1 MSYYNS
7 EYQPGRDMFCIDYCR
22 VGRLEYPAGNGT
34 YSYVEAG
41 DTKLDRRLTHVEQ
54 FEMPLSHYHGAMVA
68 VDMNIGYRLIYLI
81 NLLNY
86 LS

>member
-22 VGRLEYPAGNGT
+22 VGRLEYPAENGT

-41 DTKLDRRLTHVEQ
+41 DIKLDRRLTHVEQ
-54 FEMPLSHYHGAMVA
+54 FE
-68 VDMNIGYRLIYLI
+68 I
-81 NLLNY
+81 
-86 LS
+86 